1 MLSALSPTLYAICD
15 LGLRTKDFGLTML
28 KNHLKIALRNLA
40 KHKLFSFIN
49 IFGLALSLS
58 FCLLVIVILND
69 QNSFDRF
76 HPRSEDIYRLNTAA
90 HRKDGGT
97 EKYASSPYPLGAVVA
112 SESPAVEKI
121 VRLTWGL
128 SGEVTYGQTHVP
140 LQGFFAD
147 PSFLE
152 VFGFE
157 LAAGDAATALALP
170 NSVILTTKAAEKIFG
185 QDNPMGKTISL
196 AGRGDFIVTGVL
208 KPFSGKTHFDFEALG
223 STAALPIMEQE
234 KKIDPV
240 LDNWNNY
247 YASYT
252 YVRLQPGSRKENL
265 QTILARVSQK
275 FYSNLELESRD
286 QSYSFEMQPLAQI
299 TPGPIL
305 SNNLG
310 KGMPEVLLIF
320 LSVLAAL
327 GMFAAIFN
335 YTNLTLARALTRA
348 KEVGIRKVT
357 GASRPNLFFQFLGE
371 AVVVALLALVA
382 AEVLLRV
389 FLIPGFQQ
397 LQLAHELE
405 IHFTVDAKVY
415 LYFLGFAAFIGMIA
429 GLLPAAVI
437 SAFRPTLVLKDISR
451 IRVFSKITLR
461 KALIVVQFALAL
473 VLMIVLTTMYQQTRY
488 ALRIDYYGF
497 AWQNIINIDLQGKPY
512 QLVASEMA
520 RHPEVAGYSAVSHNM
535 GTWEDSSEDIRL
547 TESDEPLGIRNYS
560 VDARFLDNMGLRL
573 VAGANF
579 KEENAAANDRLV
591 IVNERFVERF
601 KLGTPHEAVGR
612 TLILGKSKEVQI
624 TGVTKDFLF
633 KPLTYSLEPMFLEH
647 NPEQWRLLNLKIHGN
662 DVAGVV
668 AHCEKAWKAIDPVHP
683 LSFKFYDDV
692 LRETYETF
700 QDMILMIGFLSVL
713 VFTISLLGLLGIA
726 TFTAETK
733 IKEVGI
739 RKVLGACVRD
749 LVILLSRH
757 YMIMLL
763 VAAAI
768 AIPLSILISSK
779 LLQTFAYRIELGPGV
794 ILPAVVAMFLAG
806 ALAVGW
812 QALRAALSN
821 PVNALRY
828 E

>member
-1 MLSALSPTLYAICD
+1 M
-15 LGLRTKDFGLTML
+15 F
-28 KNHLKIALRNLA
+28 KNYLKISLRNLA

-49 IFGLALSLS
+49 VFGLALSLS
-58 FCLLVIVILND
+58 FCLLVIVIIND

-76 HPRSEDIYRLNTAA
+76 HPRSDDIYRLNTIA

-97 EKYASSPYPLGAVVA
+97 EPYASSPYPLGAAAA
-112 SESPAVEKI
+112 SESPAVEKV
-121 VRLTWGL
+121 VRLSWGL
-128 SGEVTYGQTHVP
+128 SGEVTYGQTHVS
-140 LQGFFAD
+140 LKGFFAD

-157 LAAGDAATALALP
+157 LAAGNAATALAVP
-170 NSVILTTKAAEKIFG
+170 NAVILTTKSAEKIFG
-185 QDNPMGKTISL
+185 QDDPMGKTISL
-196 AGRGDFIVTGVL
+196 AGRGDFIITGVL
-208 KPFSGKTHFDFEALG
+208 KPFSGKTHFDFDALG
-223 STAALPIMEQE
+223 STAALPMMEQE

-252 YVRLQPGSRKENL
+252 YVRLRPGSRQEDL
-265 QTILARVSQK
+265 QTILPHISQK
-275 FYSNLELESRD
+275 FYNDLELESRD
-286 QSYSFEMQPLAQI
+286 KGYSFEMQPLAHI

-310 KGMPEVLLIF
+310 KGMPEILLIF
-320 LSVLAAL
+320 LSVLALL

-357 GASRPNLFFQFLGE
+357 GASRPHLFFQFLGE

-382 AEVLLRV
+382 AEVLLRA

-405 IHFTVDAKVY
+405 IHFNAGVKVY
-415 LYFLGFAAFIGMIA
+415 LYFLGFAAFIGAIA

-437 SAFRPTLVLKDISR
+437 SAFRPTLVLKDVSK
-451 IRVFSKITLR
+451 IRVFSKVTLR
-461 KALIVVQFALAL
+461 KALIVVQFTLAL
-473 VLMIVLTTMYQQTRY
+473 VLMIVLTTVYQQTRY

-512 QLVASEMA
+512 QIVAQEMA

-535 GTWEDSSEDIRL
+535 GTWEDSAEDVRVG
-547 TESDEPLGIRNYS
+547 ESDEPTGIRNYS
-560 VDARFLDNMGLRL
+560 VDVRFLDNMGLSL
-573 VAGANF
+573 IAGANF
-579 KEENAAANDRLV
+579 REENAATNDRLV

-612 TLILGKSKEVQI
+612 TLILGKSKKVQI
-624 TGVTKDFLF
+624 AGVLKDFLF

-647 NPEQWRLLNLKIHGN
+647 DPEQWRLLNLKVHGN

-668 AHCEKAWKAIDPVHP
+668 AHCEKVWKAIDPVHP
-683 LSFKFYDDV
+683 LSFKFYDDI
-692 LRETYETF
+692 LRQTYEIF
-700 QDMILMIGFLSVL
+700 QDMILMVGFLSLL
-713 VFTISLLGLLGIA
+713 VFAISLLGLLGIA

-739 RKVLGACVRD
+739 RKVLGAGVHD

-757 YMIMLL
+757 YMVMLL
-763 VAAAI
+763 VAAAV
-768 AIPLSILISSK
+768 AIPISILISSK
-779 LLQTFAYRIELGPGV
+779 LLQTFAYRIELGLGV
-794 ILPAVVAMFLAG
+794 ILPAVVAMFFAG

-812 QALRAALSN
+812 QAYRAALAN
-821 PVNALRY
+821 PVESLRY